1 MSRETADA
9 APLLLVSRPIE
20 GVALVSLNRPER
32 RNALNM
38 ALRVALAEAF
48 RDLATDTGVRA
59 IVLAGEGS
67 SFSAGAD
74 LNEYRDASTIEVFKR
89 DMHRLWAA
97 IAECPKP
104 VIAAVHGY
112 ALGGGCELAQ
122 HADIIVAGRSAV
134 FGQPEVKIG
143 LIPGG
148 GATQRV
154 TRAVGKFAAMR
165 LLLTGDTLPAEEALA
180 LGLISRLVEDAE
192 VAAVALDYATRI
204 AALPPIAV
212 RQIKE
217 LVLAGMDTAL
227 DAGLRLER
235 KAFQIIFSTDDK
247 TEGIKAFL
255 EKRPPRF
262 TGN

>member
-1 MSRETADA
+1 MSESI
-9 APLLLVSRPIE
+9 LLVSRPSE
-20 GVALVSLNRPER
+20 GVAQLKLNRPER
-32 RNALNM
+32 KNALNM
-38 ALRVALAEAF
+38 ALRVALADAF
-48 RDLATDTGVRA
+48 RALSVDAEVRA
-59 IVLAGEGS
+59 IVVSGEGG

-74 LNEYRDASTIEVFKR
+74 LNEYVDASTIEVLKR
-89 DMHRLWAA
+89 DMHRLWGA

-104 VIAAVHGY
+104 VIAAVNGY
-112 ALGGGCELAQ
+112 ALGGGCELAL
-122 HADIIVAGRSAV
+122 HADIIVAGRSAL

-154 TRAVGKFAAMR
+154 TRSVGKFAAMR
-165 LLLTGDTLPAEEALA
+165 LLLTGESLPADEALA
-180 LGLISRLVEDAE
+180 LGLISKLTDDAE
-192 VAAVALDYATRI
+192 VETVALDYARRI

-217 LVLAGMDTAL
+217 LVLGSMNTSL

-235 KAFQIIFSTDDK
+235 KAFQIIFSTEDK

-255 EKRPPRF
+255 EKRPPHF
-262 TGN
+262 SGN

>member
-1 MSRETADA
+1 MSESAQ
-9 APLLLVSRPIE
+9 LLLVSRPIE
-20 GVALVSLNRPER
+20 GVALLKLNRPER

-38 ALRVALAEAF
+38 ALRMALAEAF
-48 RDLATDTGVRA
+48 RDLSADAEVRA
-59 IVLAGEGS
+59 IVLAGEGG

-74 LNEYRDASTIEVFKR
+74 LNEYLDASTIEVFKR
-89 DMHRLWAA
+89 DMHLLWGA
-97 IAECPKP
+97 IAGCPKP
-104 VIAAVHGY
+104 VIAAVNGY
-112 ALGGGCELAQ
+112 ALGGGCELAL

-154 TRAVGKFAAMR
+154 TRSLGKAAAMR
-165 LLLTGDTLPAEEALA
+165 LLLTGDSLPADEALA
-180 LGLISRLVEDAE
+180 LGLISKLVDDGE
-192 VAAVALDYATRI
+192 VDAVALDYARRI

-217 LVLAGMDTAL
+217 LVLDSMNTSL

-235 KAFQIIFSTDDK
+235 KAFQIIFSTQDK

-262 TGN
+262 SGN

>member
-1 MSRETADA
+1 MPGESTLTS
-9 APLLLVSRPIE
+9 LLLITRPAD
-20 GVALVSLNRPER
+20 GVARVSLNRPER

-48 RDLATDTGVRA
+48 RELGSDPGVRA
-59 IVLAGEGS
+59 IILTGEGS

-74 LNEYRDASTIEVFKR
+74 LNEYLDATTIEVFKR
-89 DMHRLWAA
+89 DMHLLWGA

-104 VIAAVHGY
+104 VIAAVNGY
-112 ALGGGCELAQ
+112 ALGGGCELVQ

-165 LLLTGDTLPAEEALA
+165 LLLTGEPLTAAEALA
-180 LGLISRLVEDAE
+180 LGLISKLVDDAE
-192 VAAVALDYATRI
+192 VSTVALDYATRI
-204 AALPPIAV
+204 AALPAVAV

-217 LVLAGMDTAL
+217 LVLGSMNSGL
-227 DAGLRLER
+227 DSGLRLER
-235 KAFQIIFSTDDK
+235 KAFQIIFSTEDK

-255 EKRPPRF
+255 EKRPPHF
-262 TGN
+262 NGN

>member
-1 MSRETADA
+1 MSESK
-9 APLLLVSRPIE
+9 PPLLVSRPIE
-20 GVALVSLNRPER
+20 GVALLRLNRPER

-48 RDLATDTGVRA
+48 LALSGDAGVRA
-59 IVLAGEGS
+59 IVLAGEGA

-74 LNEYRDASTIEVFKR
+74 LNEYLDASTIEVLKR
-89 DMHRLWAA
+89 DMHRLWGA

-104 VIAAVHGY
+104 VIAAVNGY
-112 ALGGGCELAQ
+112 ALGGGCELAL

-154 TRAVGKFAAMR
+154 TRSVGKFAAMR
-165 LLLTGDTLPAEEALA
+165 LLLTGESLPAAEALA
-180 LGLISRLVEDAE
+180 LGLISKLTDDAE
-192 VAAVALDYATRI
+192 VEAVALDYATRI

-217 LVLAGMDTAL
+217 LVLDSMNTSL

-235 KAFQIIFSTDDK
+235 KAFQIIFSTEDK